1 MKKTI
6 FVEGMMCKHCQMHV
20 ESALKN
26 VDGIKKAEVD
36 LKKGTA
42 VIESAKEIDEAV
54 LSKAISDAG
63 YSVSKFGE

>member
-1 MKKTI
+1 MKKII

-20 ESALKN
+20 ESALKKI
-26 VDGIKKAEVD
+26 DGIKKAEVD

-42 VIESAKEIDEAV
+42 TIDSEKTIDETV